1 MTINQIRTAL
11 DELESNYSMA
21 MKFRAYPLADHLLKQ
36 MDVLREELI
45 RAIQAEDAYATEA
58 DIRYFER
65 L

>member
-1 MTINQIRTAL
+1 
-11 DELESNYSMA
+11 MA

-36 MDVLREELI
+36 IDVLREELI